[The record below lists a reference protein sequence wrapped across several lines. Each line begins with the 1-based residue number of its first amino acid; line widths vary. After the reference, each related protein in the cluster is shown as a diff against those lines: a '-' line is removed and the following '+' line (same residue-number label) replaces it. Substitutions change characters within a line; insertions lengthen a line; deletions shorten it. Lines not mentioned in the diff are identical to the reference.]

1 LFYKPVTHAVA
12 REGKLCACRL
22 ELGSRTMHENG
33 GVMQPTSIRYRLL
46 ALAFILFI
54 AGYAS
59 AQAGSLDPTFA
70 SGGIFIS
77 PTVQGTA
84 NAVAIQS
91 DGKIVVAGGDIAAG
105 NFAATLIRLNTNG
118 TLDTTFGT
126 NGVATLFTT
135 GAFFA
140 MAIQANGEIVVAGS
154 AGPGTSNSYVEL
166 ARFQT
171 NGTLD
176 TTFGTSGITTTTAI
190 PFTSYS
196 NATGALALQANG
208 EIVLA
213 ASSPGVLAR
222 FTTSGQLDTT
232 FGTGGLV
239 GLVNTGSSLTQ
250 TRISPTQIIVLS
262 NGRILVSAASI
273 GPSPSPT
280 PSTLA
285 LYNSNGSL
293 DTTFGAAGTLA
304 TPVSASSMLL
314 QSDSKIVVAGSLIS
328 QVNIPPVA
336 SHVGFGI
343 VRINSNGTL
352 DKTFGAGGVASVDF
366 GTATPLSGA
375 FAVAIQ
381 STGDIVAG
389 GAAAQGIEG
398 LGLNSAF
405 GLTRVTSAG
414 ALDTTFG
421 TNGIVITTIPNV
433 QGVFSNVSSLAIQTN
448 GDIVATGS
456 TAAFGDVNNGTAEVA
471 RYLGQ

>member
-1 LFYKPVTHAVA
+1 
-12 REGKLCACRL
+12 
-22 ELGSRTMHENG
+22 
-33 GVMQPTSIRYRLL
+33 MQPTSIRYPLL
-46 ALAFILFI
+46 PFAFLLFI
-54 AGYAS
+54 ASYAS

-70 SGGIFIS
+70 NGGIFIS

-91 DGKIVVAGGDIAAG
+91 GGEIVIAGGDIAAG
-105 NFAATLIRLNTNG
+105 NFAATLTRLNTNG

-126 NGVATLFTT
+126 GGIATLFAT

-140 MAIQANGEIVVAGS
+140 MAIQPNGEIVVAGS
-154 AGPGTSNSYVEL
+154 AGPGSSNSYVEL

-176 TTFGTSGITTTTAI
+176 TTFGTGGITTTTAI
-190 PFTSYS
+190 PFTPFD
-196 NATGALALQANG
+196 AAGALALQANG

-213 ASSPGVLAR
+213 ASSPGILAR
-222 FTTSGQLDTT
+222 FTTSGQLDST
-232 FGTGGLV
+232 FGAGGLV
-239 GLVNTGSSLTQ
+239 GLVNTGSSLSLT
-250 TRISPTQIIVLS
+250 TISPTQIIVLP
-262 NGRILVSAASI
+262 NGKILVSAAPP
-273 GPSPSPT
+273 GPSPSSA

-293 DTTFGAAGTLA
+293 DVAFGAAGVLA
-304 TPVSASSMLL
+304 TTVSASSMLL
-314 QSDSKIVVAGSLIS
+314 QGDGKVVVAGSLIS
-328 QVNIPPVA
+328 QVNLPPVA

-343 VRINSNGTL
+343 VRINSNGAF
-352 DKTFGAGGVASVDF
+352 DKTFGTGGVASVDF
-366 GTATPLSGA
+366 GAATPLSGA

-381 STGDIVAG
+381 ANGDIVAG
-389 GAAAQGIEG
+389 GAAAQGLEG

-433 QGVFSNVSSLAIQTN
+433 QGVFSNVSSLAIQSN
-448 GDIVATGS
+448 GDIVAAGS
-456 TAAFGDVNNGTAEVA
+456 TAAFGDVDNATAEVA

>member
-1 LFYKPVTHAVA
+1 MY
-12 REGKLCACRL
+12 
-22 ELGSRTMHENG
+22 ENG
-33 GVMQPTSIRYRLL
+33 GVMQPTSIRYRLSPL
-46 ALAFILFI
+46 ALVLLI
-54 AGYAS
+54 ASYAA

-70 SGGIFIS
+70 SGGIFVS
-77 PTVQGTA
+77 PTAQGTA
-84 NAVAIQS
+84 NAVAIQN
-91 DGKIVVAGGDIAAG
+91 DGKIVIAGGDIAAG
-105 NFAATLIRLNTNG
+105 DFAATVIRLNTNG

-126 NGVATLFTT
+126 GGIATLFAS
-135 GAFFA
+135 GSFFA
-140 MAIQANGEIVVAGS
+140 MAIQSNGEIVTASSVAAES
-154 AGPGTSNSYVEL
+154 SRPYVEL

-176 TTFGTSGITTTTAI
+176 TTFGTGGITATTAI
-190 PFTSYS
+190 PFTPFD
-196 NATGALALQANG
+196 ATGALALQANG
-208 EIVLA
+208 EIIVA
-213 ASSPGVLAR
+213 VSSPGVLAC
-222 FTTSGQLDTT
+222 FTGSGQLDTT

-239 GLVNTGSSLTQ
+239 GLTNTGSSLTL
-250 TRISPTQIIVLS
+250 TTTSPTQVIVLP
-262 NGRILVSAASI
+262 NNKILVSAAVI

-293 DTTFGAAGTLA
+293 DTAFGAAGTLA

-314 QSDSKIVVAGSLIS
+314 QSDGKVVIAGSLIS

-343 VRINSNGTL
+343 ARINSNGTL
-352 DKTFGAGGVASVDF
+352 DKTFGAGGVAIVDF
-366 GTATPLSGA
+366 GTAAPLSGA

-381 STGDIVAG
+381 SNGDIVAG
-389 GAAAQGIEG
+389 GVAAQGLEA
-398 LGLNSAF
+398 LNLNSAF

-414 ALDTTFG
+414 ALDTSFG

-433 QGVFSNVSSLAIQTN
+433 QGVFSNVSGLAIQSN
-448 GDIVATGS
+448 GDIVAAGS